1 MAADLAD
8 KATMMASNHLVRDI
22 VAATTLLVA
31 FLLMASIFVPAP
43 LAARGVDAQAVSAA
57 HSTDGQASLRS
68 LGRLENEQ
76 YTVNIYATPAGPLY
90 SVYTPDGVALA
101 TLITAAEVSDRF
113 SDLKLP
119 DARADAGL
127 KLMDTSTGEGDW

>member
-1 MAADLAD
+1 MAIDLAD
-8 KATMMASNHLVRDI
+8 KAIMMASNHIVRDI
-22 VAATTLLVA
+22 VAATALLVA
-31 FLLMASIFVPAP
+31 FGLMASIFVPAP
-43 LAARGVDAQAVSAA
+43 LAARDIDAQASSPARSAG
-57 HSTDGQASLRS
+57 GQASLRS

>member
-1 MAADLAD
+1 MAIDLAD
-8 KATMMASNHLVRDI
+8 KAIMMASNHIVRDI
-22 VAATTLLVA
+22 VAATALLVA
-31 FLLMASIFVPAP
+31 FGLMASIFVPAP
-43 LAARGVDAQAVSAA
+43 LAGRDIDAQALSAA
-57 HSTDGQASLRS
+57 RSAGGQASLRS